1 MDTNVEEI
9 MKKAHCSG
17 VVVAEANGLPLVAKG
32 TLDKESAP
40 LVTELISLAKQLEPH
55 NKETPVVTV
64 QAEQHKT
71 MATMKSID
79 LTLEFSGGSEFLVDG
94 KKLHEVKIE
103 FDDSKPYTIRRLVDY
118 IRQILL
124 KDCDRPEL
132 LIDNGTVRPGVLV
145 LVNESDW
152 ELFEGIDTELS
163 NGDKVTFISTLHGG

>member
-71 MATMKSID
+71 MATMKLID

-94 KKLHEVKIE
+94 KKLHE
-103 FDDSKPYTIRRLVDY
+103 
-118 IRQILL
+118 
-124 KDCDRPEL
+124 DCNRPEL